1 MLPSSH
7 SSPNWS
13 CPSPHILYTHCR
25 VVGFT
30 EYEVDMHERHAVE
43 LEQVKQLLR
52 EVLQGTQVPFT
63 SYSVLGQLKQTPE
76 VIG

>member
-1 MLPSSH
+1 
-7 SSPNWS
+7 
-13 CPSPHILYTHCR
+13 
-25 VVGFT
+25 
-30 EYEVDMHERHAVE
+30 MHERHAVE

-76 VIG
+76 VIGELFTHNMQKVLLMHVIQLTPQGRATTVLFIV